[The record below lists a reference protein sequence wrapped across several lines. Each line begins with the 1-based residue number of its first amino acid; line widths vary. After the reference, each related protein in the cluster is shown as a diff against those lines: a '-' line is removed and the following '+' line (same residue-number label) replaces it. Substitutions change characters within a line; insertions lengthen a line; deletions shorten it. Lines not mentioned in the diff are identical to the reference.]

1 VRKLERQDGAITALA
16 WSPDGT
22 RIAVAGAAPSVNLY
36 DPDTGEKKASCK
48 GHEAGI
54 YAVAFSPDSSKL
66 ATGGFD
72 GKVRIYSTADCA
84 LIRSFVPAPL
94 SAGSSQ

>member
-1 VRKLERQDGAITALA
+1 
-16 WSPDGT
+16 
-22 RIAVAGAAPSVNLY
+22 VNLY
-36 DPDTGEKKASCK
+36 EPDTGEKKASCQ